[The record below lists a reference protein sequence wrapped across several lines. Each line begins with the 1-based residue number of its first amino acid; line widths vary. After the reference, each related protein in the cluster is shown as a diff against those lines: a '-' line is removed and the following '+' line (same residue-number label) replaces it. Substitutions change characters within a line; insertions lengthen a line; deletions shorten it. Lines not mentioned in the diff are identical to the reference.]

1 MAQVLH
7 VGRNAGLKRRREIAG
22 AEKKIVDQIRAE
34 GLTNQETIG
43 RPIVLFRDSTFMI
56 LIGGNI
62 EDLAAVPIRTLRAF
76 SEDIHG
82 GGRDPAH
89 ADRLDSNRTL
99 DCENLTSSEFV
110 ALTKVIAAYIEA
122 EEKKKQKVDEA
133 VACIAKAP

>member
-1 MAQVLH
+1 MLRAL
-7 VGRNAGLKRRREIAG
+7 RRREIVG
-22 AEKKIVDQIRAE
+22 AKKKIVDQIRAD

-43 RPIVLFRDSTFMI
+43 RPIVLFRDSTFII

-62 EDLAAVPIRTLRAF
+62 EDIAAVPLRTLRAF
-76 SEDIHG
+76 LEDIHG
-82 GGRDPAH
+82 GGQDPAH
-89 ADRLDSNRTL
+89 ADCLDSNCTL

-122 EEKKKQKVDEA
+122 EEKKTQKVDEA

>member
-1 MAQVLH
+1 MARVLH
-7 VGRNAGLKRRREIAG
+7 VDLFRALRCREISG
-22 AEKKIVDQIRAE
+22 AKMKVVDKIRAE

-62 EDLAAVPIRTLRAF
+62 EDLAAVPLRTLRAF

-82 GGRDPAH
+82 GGRDPAD

-99 DCENLTSSEFV
+99 DCENLTSSEFL
-110 ALTKVIAAYIEA
+110 ALTKVVAAYIEA
-122 EEKKKQKVDEA
+122 EEKKKEKVDEA